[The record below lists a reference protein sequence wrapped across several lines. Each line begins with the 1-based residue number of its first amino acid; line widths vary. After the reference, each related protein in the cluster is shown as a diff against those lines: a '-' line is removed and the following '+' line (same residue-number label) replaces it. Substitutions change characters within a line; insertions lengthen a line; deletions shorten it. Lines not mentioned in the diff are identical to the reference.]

1 MPRRKGAPH
10 TAPGGTAAGASGA
23 EAPLPEMSERALAQ
37 PERATIRHALTV
49 RERLEQREI
58 ELLSPYAAKAAYS
71 RGRRLPEPE
80 SPVRTCFQRDR
91 DRIVHS
97 KAFRRLKDKTQ
108 VFIAPP
114 GDHYITRLTHVLQV
128 SQVART
134 IARALNLNE
143 DLTEAIAMGHDLGH
157 TPFGHAGEEVL
168 NELHPGGFRH
178 AEQSLRVVDVLEEN
192 RGLNLTWEVR
202 NGIISH
208 SKPREGITAHYRG
221 LPSRAGTLEGEVV
234 RYADVI
240 AYLNHDIDDAERAG
254 IIREEDIPLEVR
266 QELGTGRRERIN
278 TMVLDVVESSWGVP
292 EIRMSPRVLE
302 LTNKLRDFM
311 FERVYLGSDA
321 KREEQRARRLIE
333 TLYTY
338 FVKHPDQLPEDF
350 YRARREAG
358 DDVSRIVCDYIAGL
372 TERYA
377 IEIFNRIYVPQSYVV
392 VGVRL

>member
-1 MPRRKGAPH
+1 VA
-10 TAPGGTAAGASGA
+10 
-23 EAPLPEMSERALAQ
+23 
-37 PERATIRHALTV
+37 PERPPIRRALTV

-58 ELLSPYAAKAAYS
+58 ELLSPYAAKSAYS
-71 RGRRLPEPE
+71 RGRRVPEPE
-80 SPVRTCFQRDR
+80 SPVRTAFQRDR

-143 DLTEAIAMGHDLGH
+143 DLTEAIAMAHDLGH

-168 NELHPGGFRH
+168 NALHPGGFRH
-178 AEQSLRVVDVLEEN
+178 AEQSLRVVDVLEDN
-192 RGLNLTWEVR
+192 TGLNLTWEVR

-208 SKPREGITAHYRG
+208 SKPRQGITHRHRG
-221 LPSRAGTLEGEVV
+221 LPAAAGTLEGEII

-254 IIREEDIPLEVR
+254 IISERDIPPEIR
-266 QELGTGRRERIN
+266 TELGTGRRARIN
-278 TMVLDVVESSWGVP
+278 AMVLDIIESSWDVP
-292 EIRMSPRVLE
+292 EIGMSPRVLE
-302 LTNKLRDFM
+302 LTDQLREFM
-311 FERVYLGSDA
+311 FGRVYLQSDA
-321 KREEQRARRLIE
+321 KREESRARRLIE
-333 TLYTY
+333 ALYRY
-338 FVKHPDQLPEDF
+338 FVTHPDRLPEGF
-350 YRARREAG
+350 HQARTAVG
-358 DDVSRIVCDYIAGL
+358 DDVPRIVCDYIAGL

-377 IEIFNRIYVPQSYVV
+377 IELFNHIYVPQSYVV